1 MQTFKSWWNFDRF
14 YFKALKIMRK
24 VINFLISNKDQ
35 TNEHNSDILSS
46 SFWGPRKVDRFPS
59 VTSSSRE
66 HSYDWNTLWHCENQD
81 SSTQQTGT
89 EYNLVSFLCPA
100 EQ

>member
-24 VINFLISNKDQ
+24 VIIFLISNKDQ

-66 HSYDWNTLWHCENQD
+66 HSYDWNTL
-81 SSTQQTGT
+81 
-89 EYNLVSFLCPA
+89 
-100 EQ
+100 